1 MGDAGYFHSLSGD
14 NGVLPYSYDPSLVA
28 ISVLIAV
35 LASYVALHFAA
46 RLTTTRGRERFGLL
60 LCGAVAM
67 GTGIWSMH
75 FVAMLAFSL
84 PIPMFYDVPTVV
96 LSHLAAVLAAG
107 VALHVVSRE
116 AMGLKSWLLGSVLM
130 GSGIGAMHYTG
141 MLAIRLSGAMHHD
154 PMMVALSVIVAVV
167 VAMVALRL
175 QFAHRAEAQRTHRSA
190 VLMGLAI
197 PGLHYTAM
205 AGASFTGA
213 GVLGDT
219 SHAMNVSH
227 LGSAVLILGTVTI
240 LVLGLALVIVSGNK
254 RREALLRRYDLI
266 LNNGLDCVITLDHEG
281 RVVEFNP
288 AAEKTFGYPK
298 ADVLGKNLAELIIPP
313 AQREAHRCCG
323 ITHCVATDEEGV
335 LGRRVEITALR
346 ADGSGF
352 PAELAVTRILLDG
365 LPLFSAHLRDITDRR
380 AAENSLREARGRL
393 DHLLGSSPSI
403 IYATGAKAD
412 GRCTFVSR
420 NLLETVGYAPEEMM
434 ADPEFWLAHLH
445 PEDRATV
452 LAHFAREAV
461 PERGSIEYR
470 FRHADG
476 SYHWFQDSYRLV
488 RDEAGH
494 AAEIVGSWTDITAR
508 KAAEE
513 KASSREERIH
523 YLAYHD
529 PLTDLPNRSLLLD
542 RLRQALAQAERDRTQ
557 VAVLFTDLDRFK
569 IANDTLGHPAGDEL
583 LRQVALRLRSVL
595 REGDTIARLSGDEF
609 VILLPRISEARDVAR
624 VAAKALGI
632 MTAPFTVLGHE
643 LHISTTIGVT
653 LFPKDGADPE
663 ILLKH
668 ADTALYQAKDRGRN
682 QYQFFDARMNAHA
695 QERLL
700 LENGLRRALER
711 EEFVLHYQP
720 QIDLQTNAVTGVE
733 ALIRWHPEQ
742 RMVLPGE
749 FIPIAEETGLITE
762 IGEWVLRTACRQAR
776 EWEAAGLPP
785 VRMAVNLS
793 IRQLRR
799 GDFPALVRAI
809 LRETGLAP
817 QRLELEITESSLMV
831 DPEQIIKTLH
841 ELRGMGI
848 QLAMDDLGTGY
859 SSLAYLK
866 RLPLDRIKIDRSFVR
881 DIPEDPDDVAIVQ
894 AILAM
899 AKQLEIRVVAEGVET
914 SAQRRFLRDHRCEEA
929 QGYAFSRPLP
939 AEACADF
946 LAQTPRRGVCHE
958 DHHRAVK

>member
-1 MGDAGYFHSLSGD
+1 MTDLGD
-14 NGVLPYSYDPSLVA
+14 NGLLPYSYDPGLVA

-35 LASYVALHFAA
+35 LASYVALNFAA
-46 RLTTTRGRERFGLL
+46 RLTTTCGRERFGLL
-60 LCGAVAM
+60 LGGALAM

-96 LSHLAAVLAAG
+96 LSHLAAVVAAG

-130 GSGIGAMHYTG
+130 GSGIGVMHYTG
-141 MLAIRLSGAMHHD
+141 MLAIRLPGAMHHD

-175 QFAHRAEAQRTHRSA
+175 QFASRQSERAIKLRSA
-190 VLMGLAI
+190 LLMGLAI

-219 SHAMNVSH
+219 SYAMNVSN
-227 LGSAVLILGTVTI
+227 LSSAVLILGTIMI
-240 LVLGLALVIVSGNK
+240 LVLGSALVIVSGNK

-266 LNNGLDCVITLDHEG
+266 LNNGLDCIISLDHEG

-298 ADVLGKNLAELIIPP
+298 ANVLGKNLAELIIPP
-313 AQREAHRCCG
+313 ALREAHRCCG
-323 ITHCVATDEEGV
+323 ITHCVATGEEGV
-335 LGRRVEITALR
+335 LGRRIEITALR
-346 ADGSGF
+346 ADGTEF
-352 PAELAVTRILLDG
+352 PVELAVTRILLDG
-365 LPLFSAHLRDITDRR
+365 LPFFSAHLRDITDRR

-393 DHLLGSSPSI
+393 DHLLASSPSV
-403 IYATGAKAD
+403 IYSTGATD
-412 GRCTFVSR
+412 HRCTFVSR
-420 NLLETVGYAPEEMM
+420 TLLETMGYAPEEMI
-434 ADPEFWLAHLH
+434 ADPEFWFAHLH

-452 LAHFAREAV
+452 LAHFAQEGV

-476 SYHWFQDSYRLV
+476 SYRWFHDSYRLV

-494 AAEIVGSWTDITAR
+494 PAEVVGSWTDITAR

-513 KASSREERIH
+513 TASSREERIH

-529 PLTDLPNRSLLLD
+529 ALTDLPNRSLLLD
-542 RLRQALAQAERDRTQ
+542 RLSQALAQAERDSTQ

-569 IANDTLGHPAGDEL
+569 IVNDTLGHPAGDEL
-583 LRQVALRLRSVL
+583 LRQVALRLRSAL

-624 VAAKALGI
+624 VAAKALG
-632 MTAPFTVLGHE
+632 MVTAPFTVLGHE
-643 LHISTTIGVT
+643 LHISSTIGVS

-663 ILLKH
+663 TLLKH

-700 LENGLRRALER
+700 LENGLRRAIER

-749 FIPIAEETGLITE
+749 FIPIAEETGLINE

-799 GDFPALVRAI
+799 RGFPARVRAI
-809 LRETGLAP
+809 VRETGLAP

-831 DPEQIIKTLH
+831 DPEQIIKALH

-899 AKQLEIRVVAEGVET
+899 ARQLKIRVVAEGVET
-914 SAQRRFLRDHRCEEA
+914 PAQARFLRNHRCEEA

-946 LAQTPRRGVCHE
+946 LAKKPLY
-958 DHHRAVK
+958 AVASR

>member
-1 MGDAGYFHSLSGD
+1 MTPLRD
-14 NGVLPYSYDPSLVA
+14 NALLPHSYDPGLVA

-35 LASYVALHFAA
+35 LASYVALNFAA
-46 RLTTTRGRERFGLL
+46 RLTTTHGRERFGLL
-60 LCGAVAM
+60 LGGALAM

-96 LSHLAAVLAAG
+96 LSHLAAVVAAG

-130 GSGIGAMHYTG
+130 GSGIGTMHYTG
-141 MLAIRLSGAMHHD
+141 MLAIRLPGAMRHD

-167 VAMVALRL
+167 VAMVALHL
-175 QFAHRAEAQRTHRSA
+175 QFASKQSERVIKLRSA
-190 VLMGLAI
+190 LLMGLAI

-205 AGASFTGA
+205 AGASFTDA

-219 SHAMNVSH
+219 SYAMNVSH
-227 LGSAVLILGTVTI
+227 LGSAVLILGTITI
-240 LVLGLALVIVSGNK
+240 LVLSSVLVIVSGNK
-254 RREALLRRYDLI
+254 RREALLRRHDLI
-266 LNNGLDCVITLDHEG
+266 LNNALDCVITIDHEG
-281 RVVEFNP
+281 RIVEFNP
-288 AAEKTFGYPK
+288 AAERTFGYPK
-298 ADVLGKNLAELIIPP
+298 ANAVGKEMVELIVPP
-313 AQREAHRCCG
+313 SLRAAHRRG
-323 ITHCVATDEEGV
+323 FAHCLATGDGPL
-335 LGRRVEITALR
+335 LGRRIEVTALR
-346 ADGSGF
+346 ADGSEF
-352 PAELAVTRILLDG
+352 PVELALTRIFLDG
-365 LPLFSAHLRDITDRR
+365 LPLFTAHLRDITDRR

-393 DHLLGSSPSI
+393 DHLLASSPSI
-403 IYATGAKAD
+403 IYSSVATAVH
-412 GRCTFVSR
+412 RCTFVSG
-420 NLLETVGYAPEEMM
+420 NLLETMGHAPEEMI
-434 ADPEFWLAHLH
+434 ADPEFWFAHLH
-445 PEDRATV
+445 PEDRGPV
-452 LAHFAREAV
+452 LAHFGQEGVHESGA
-461 PERGSIEYR
+461 IEYR

-476 SYHWFQDSYRLV
+476 SYRWFHDSYRLV

-494 AAEIVGSWTDITAR
+494 PAEVVGSWTDITAR
-508 KAAEE
+508 KVAEE
-513 KASSREERIH
+513 TASSREERIH

-529 PLTDLPNRSLLLD
+529 ALTDLPNRSLLLD
-542 RLRQALAQAERDRTQ
+542 RLSQALAQAERDSTQ

-569 IANDTLGHPAGDEL
+569 IVNDTLGHPAGDEL
-583 LRQVALRLRSVL
+583 LRQVAVRLRSAL

-609 VILLPRISEARDVAR
+609 VILLPRISEARDAAR
-624 VAAKALGI
+624 VAAKALG
-632 MTAPFTVLGHE
+632 MVTTPFTVFGHE
-643 LHISTTIGVT
+643 LHISSTIGVS
-653 LFPKDGADPE
+653 LFPKDGADPDT
-663 ILLKH
+663 LLKH

-682 QYQFFDARMNAHA
+682 QYQFFDGRMNAHA

-700 LENGLRRALER
+700 LENGLRRAIER
-711 EEFVLHYQP
+711 GEFVLHYQP

-799 GDFPALVRAI
+799 RGFPARVRAI

-899 AKQLEIRVVAEGVET
+899 ARQLKIRVVAEGVET
-914 SAQRRFLRDHRCEEA
+914 PAQRRFLRDHRCEEA

-939 AEACADF
+939 PEACADF
-946 LAQTPRRGVCHE
+946 LAKTPLY
-958 DHHRAVK
+958 AVASRLG

>member
-1 MGDAGYFHSLSGD
+1 M
-14 NGVLPYSYDPSLVA
+14 
-28 ISVLIAV
+28 
-35 LASYVALHFAA
+35 
-46 RLTTTRGRERFGLL
+46 T
-60 LCGAVAM
+60 
-67 GTGIWSMH
+67 
-75 FVAMLAFSL
+75 
-84 PIPMFYDVPTVV
+84 
-96 LSHLAAVLAAG
+96 
-107 VALHVVSRE
+107 
-116 AMGLKSWLLGSVLM
+116 
-130 GSGIGAMHYTG
+130 
-141 MLAIRLSGAMHHD
+141 
-154 PMMVALSVIVAVV
+154 
-167 VAMVALRL
+167 
-175 QFAHRAEAQRTHRSA
+175 
-190 VLMGLAI
+190 
-197 PGLHYTAM
+197 
-205 AGASFTGA
+205 
-213 GVLGDT
+213 
-219 SHAMNVSH
+219 NVSH
-227 LGSAVLILGTVTI
+227 LSSAILILGTFTI
-240 LVLGLALVIVSGNK
+240 LGLALLIALGTK

-281 RVVEFNP
+281 RIVEFNP

-298 ADVLGKNLAELIIPP
+298 ANVLGKNLAQLIIPP
-313 AQREAHRCCG
+313 ALREAHRCCG
-323 ITHCVATDEEGV
+323 ITDCVATGEEGV
-335 LGRRVEITALR
+335 LGRRIEITALR
-346 ADGSGF
+346 ADGSEF
-352 PAELAVTRILLDG
+352 PVELAVTRILLDG

-393 DHLLGSSPSI
+393 DHLLASSPSI
-403 IYATGAKAD
+403 IYSTGATAVH
-412 GRCTFVSR
+412 RCTFVSR
-420 NLLETVGYAPEEMM
+420 NLLETLGYAPEEMI
-434 ADPEFWLAHLH
+434 ADPEFWFAHLH

-452 LAHFAREAV
+452 LAHFAQEGV
-461 PERGSIEYR
+461 PERGAIEYR

-476 SYHWFQDSYRLV
+476 SYRWFHDSYRLV

-494 AAEIVGSWTDITAR
+494 PAEIVGSWTDITAR

-513 KASSREERIH
+513 TARSREERIH

-542 RLRQALAQAERDRTQ
+542 RLSQALAQAERDSTQ

-569 IANDTLGHPAGDEL
+569 IVNDTLGHPAGDEL
-583 LRQVALRLRSVL
+583 LRQVALRLRSTL

-609 VILLPRISEARDVAR
+609 VILLPRIAEARDVAR
-624 VAAKALGI
+624 VAAKALG
-632 MTAPFTVLGHE
+632 MVTAPFTVLGHE
-643 LHISTTIGVT
+643 LHISGTIGVS

-663 ILLKH
+663 TLLKH

-700 LENGLRRALER
+700 LENGLRRAIER

-720 QIDLQTNAVTGVE
+720 QIDLQTDAVTGVE

-742 RMVLPGE
+742 RTVLPGE
-749 FIPIAEETGLITE
+749 FIPIAEETGLIAE

-799 GDFPALVRAI
+799 GGFPARVWAI

-841 ELRGMGI
+841 ELRDMGI
-848 QLAMDDLGTGY
+848 QLAMDDLGAGY

-881 DIPEDPDDVAIVQ
+881 DIPEDADDVAIVQ

-899 AKQLEIRVVAEGVET
+899 ARQLNIRVVAEGVET
-914 SAQRRFLRDHRCEEA
+914 PAQGRFLRDHRCEEA
-929 QGYAFSRPLP
+929 QGFAFSRPLP
-939 AEACADF
+939 ADACAAF
-946 LAQTPRRGVCHE
+946 LAKT
-958 DHHRAVK
+958 AVRSSKPVKLGACRT